1 MNDLTDLL
9 NKIEDDTIIVTFI
22 DYKYVTI
29 FNIFYSYFKKLNL
42 KNLLVIAL
50 DISSYNYLK
59 KYSDINIFYIK
70 YSLTNKDLFWRF
82 RLSIINYIF
91 KISMK
96 NIIHTDSDCLW
107 FKNILELVKTL
118 DYDIVGS
125 VAYGFPENLVK
136 EYGFILCCGF
146 YYIRYNVKTKDF
158 FDNIFK
164 QKLNI
169 NDDQILIN
177 NYIFS
182 NKKTILNYEND
193 IIIDKYIIMNDDLRI
208 IILKDNIV
216 SRNYD
221 SELYCYHPYLSSKK
235 ISDKLHELFM
245 KLKSK

>member
-1 MNDLTDLL
+1 
-9 NKIEDDTIIVTFI
+9 
-22 DYKYVTI
+22 
-29 FNIFYSYFKKLNL
+29 
-42 KNLLVIAL
+42 
-50 DISSYNYLK
+50 
-59 KYSDINIFYIK
+59 
-70 YSLTNKDLFWRF
+70 
-82 RLSIINYIF
+82 
-91 KISMK
+91 MK

-136 EYGFILCCGF
+136 KYGFILCCGF

-221 SELYCYHPYLSSKK
+221 NELYCYHPYLSSKK
-235 ISDKLHELFM
+235 ISDKLYELFM